1 MNKPTERQAEP
12 MIPKNTKRIP
22 SQVGFKTE
30 WNILL
35 PKAPAAL
42 PSNTLQACHVWFT
55 AMHKGCYIDNLQP
68 IIFI

>member
-1 MNKPTERQAEP
+1 MNKPTEWQAEP

-35 PKAPAAL
+35 PEAPAGL
-42 PSNTLQACHVWFT
+42 LSNLSSV
-55 AMHKGCYIDNLQP
+55 
-68 IIFI
+68 